1 VPLSQAII
9 LAVVQGLTEFL
20 PVSSTAHLALVPWLF
35 GWQDPGLSFDIA
47 LHVGTLLAVLIYF
60 APTWIRILPAAL
72 GAGTPISP
80 DDRGSGE
87 IPLDEARGER
97 LLLWFLVAATVPA
110 AIAGVLLHKQ
120 AESSLRAPWVM
131 AGTMIGVALI
141 MAWSEKIGSL
151 RKPLTGITLA
161 DALWVG
167 AAQATAVVPGVS
179 RSGSTIAA
187 GLFRGMSRDAAA
199 RFSFLL
205 STPIIAGAALF
216 EGRRLLRAGIPP
228 EMRVAF
234 LVGAIVSGIV
244 GYASIALFVR
254 YLRTHSLKIFIVYRI
269 VFGIIIL
276 ALAYFAHFQA

>member
-1 VPLSQAII
+1 MPLSQVIV

-35 GWQDPGLSFDIA
+35 GWPDPGLSFDIA
-47 LHVGTLLAVLIYF
+47 LHAGTLIAVLIYF
-60 APTWIRILPAAL
+60 APTWIKILRAAM
-72 GAGTPISP
+72 GAGIPISQ
-80 DDRGSGE
+80 DQRGPGE
-87 IPLDEARGER
+87 IPLDEARRER
-97 LLLWFLVAATVPA
+97 LLLWFLVAATIPA
-110 AIAGVLLHKQ
+110 AIAGVLLRKQ

-131 AGTMIGVALI
+131 AGTMIGVGLI

-216 EGRRLLRAGIPP
+216 EGHRLLRAGIPP

-234 LVGAIVSGIV
+234 LVGVIVSGIV